1 MNARFHLPG
10 ITSHFKFNLVF
21 AEVLKQYPQYFR
33 DGVEIA
39 SVYGTFPPCIWNGGR
54 TQEGICDKRFIK
66 TAINAFNE
74 RGIPLRFTFTNP
86 ALEKKHLGDKM
97 CNMVMALANNGLNE
111 VIVNSPLLE
120 DYIRK
125 NYPKYKLTSSTCKR
139 LDDGERLAAELEK
152 DYHIVVVDY
161 YNVGLQQIGY
171 SNHVRKYPDQ
181 PYDPIVFGDGKN
193 QNCPFFTRDIFD
205 IRTLST
211 NIRPDDIW
219 EKYLPMGFDQFKIEG
234 RTAGLFNLIETYIYY
249 MARPEYADRAR
260 YTLID
265 FCTANDVI
273 SINEGV

>member
-1 MNARFHLPG
+1 MDYDLNNRFD
-10 ITSHFKFNLVF
+10 I
-21 AEVLKQYPQYFR
+21 
-33 DGVEIA
+33 
-39 SVYGTFPPCIWNGGR
+39 
-54 TQEGICDKRFIK
+54 
-66 TAINAFNE
+66 
-74 RGIPLRFTFTNP
+74 
-86 ALEKKHLGDKM
+86 LEKLPNKEKCEFL
-97 CNMVMALANNGLNE
+97 
-111 VIVNSPLLE
+111 VNSNC
-120 DYIRK
+120 R
-125 NYPKYKLTSSTCKR
+125 PKCPDR
-139 LDDGERLAAELEK
+139 AQ
-152 DYHIVVVDY
+152 HY

-181 PYDPIVFGDGKN
+181 PYNPIVFGDGKN

-265 FCTANDVI
+265 FCTANDII